1 MNELHIQA
9 HAKINLGLN
18 VLSRQ
23 ENGYHNIKTIM
34 QSIDLSDD
42 LYFKRSDTLSIRSN
56 DPSLD
61 CGSTNIIYKCIEAM
75 QEYAEMSKKGLEVVL
90 RKRIP
95 MQAGLGGGSADG
107 AAALIAY
114 NDLYDLRI
122 PQSKLAEIGKTVG
135 ADIPFMIYGGR
146 ALCEGIGEQIKPLPI
161 EYKNA
166 VVIVKPHYAMSTKVA
181 YEMIDR
187 LGTSENL
194 DFQILRDALN
204 VNNEKLLREMLLND
218 FEEVLTSEFP
228 QIIQIKE
235 HFRKEGSIAESIS
248 GSGSAV
254 FGIFQNDN
262 LAEEAY
268 NNLSNKYDKVYL
280 SRFIDTSITKK

>member
-9 HAKINLGLN
+9 RAKINLGLN
-18 VLSRQ
+18 VLSKQ
-23 ENGYHNIKTIM
+23 DDGYHKIKTIM
-34 QSIDLSDD
+34 QSVDLSDE
-42 LYFKRSDTLSIRSN
+42 LFFEKSDTLSIKSN
-56 DPSLD
+56 VPSLD
-61 CGSTNIIYKCIEAM
+61 CGPTNIIYKCIEAI
-75 QEYAEMSKKGLEVVL
+75 QEYAEMPQNGLKVVL
-90 RKRIP
+90 QKRIP

-122 PQSKLAEIGKTVG
+122 SKSKLAEIGKTVG

-146 ALCEGIGEQIKPLPI
+146 ALCEGVGEQIKLLPI

-204 VNNEKLLREMLLND
+204 VNNEKLLREMLLNA
-218 FEEVLTSEFP
+218 FEGVLINEFP
-228 QIIQIKE
+228 QIIRIKE
-235 HFRKEGSIAESIS
+235 LFRKKGSIAESVS

-262 LAEEAY
+262 LAKEAY
-268 NNLSNKYDKVYL
+268 NDLSNRYDKVYL
-280 SRFIDTSITKK
+280 SRFTDTAIIKK